1 MAPIPL
7 QRDTVQ
13 RPGTTRAGYAHGPR
27 LASRTSLPG
36 IPLAPSAAR
45 RFVRAALAEWT
56 GLGVPA
62 AVGFSDRLADD
73 AVTVTNELVTNA
85 VVHAGTTVDLVL
97 RLEEEGGDE
106 PSAALVLEVTDHH
119 PARPVGADEPG
130 AAGAPGRTDTEPPA
144 ESAAGLPDPAEY
156 GRGLQLVATL
166 AESWGI
172 TYRTGLKTVWARLP
186 VDDWSG
192 PPAPPD
198 RDALRRGLRAAEILA
213 PAARRTE
220 RDDAVWDSRGA
231 PAFLAEASDLL
242 AGQLDEDLVAAIAG
256 QLLVPRLA
264 DWCAI

>member
-13 RPGTTRAGYAHGPR
+13 RPGTTRAGGVYGPR

-119 PARPVGADEPG
+119 PARPVSGDEP
-130 AAGAPGRTDTEPPA
+130 APAPEPGR
-144 ESAAGLPDPAEY
+144 
-156 GRGLQLVATL
+156 
-166 AESWGI
+166 
-172 TYRTGLKTVWARLP
+172 
-186 VDDWSG
+186 
-192 PPAPPD
+192 
-198 RDALRRGLRAAEILA
+198 
-213 PAARRTE
+213 
-220 RDDAVWDSRGA
+220 AV
-231 PAFLAEASDLL
+231 
-242 AGQLDEDLVAAIAG
+242 
-256 QLLVPRLA
+256 
-264 DWCAI
+264 

>member
-119 PARPVGADEPG
+119 PARPVGGDEPG
-130 AAGAPGRTDTEPPA
+130 ATGAPGRKATDPTTDPATEPPA
-144 ESAAGLPDPAEY
+144 ESTAGLPDPAEY

-186 VDDWSG
+186 VD
-192 PPAPPD
+192 
-198 RDALRRGLRAAEILA
+198 
-213 PAARRTE
+213 
-220 RDDAVWDSRGA
+220 
-231 PAFLAEASDLL
+231 
-242 AGQLDEDLVAAIAG
+242 
-256 QLLVPRLA
+256 
-264 DWCAI
+264 

>member
-97 RLEEEGGDE
+97 RLEEEGGDA
-106 PSAALVLEVTDHH
+106 PSAALVLEVNDHH

-130 AAGAPGRTDTEPPA
+130 AAGAPGVRTPSRRRRARPASPTPP
-144 ESAAGLPDPAEY
+144 STAGVSSSSPPSPSPGASPTAPAS
-156 GRGLQLVATL
+156 R
-166 AESWGI
+166 
-172 TYRTGLKTVWARLP
+172 P
-186 VDDWSG
+186 SG
-192 PPAPPD
+192 PGSPSTTGAARPPRPTGTPCGGACAPP
-198 RDALRRGLRAAEILA
+198 RSSPPL
-213 PAARRTE
+213 P
-220 RDDAVWDSRGA
+220 GA
-231 PAFLAEASDLL
+231 PNATTRSGTA
-242 AGQLDEDLVAAIAG
+242 VA
-256 QLLVPRLA
+256 PRPSSPRRPTCSPGSSTRT
-264 DWCAI
+264 WWPP